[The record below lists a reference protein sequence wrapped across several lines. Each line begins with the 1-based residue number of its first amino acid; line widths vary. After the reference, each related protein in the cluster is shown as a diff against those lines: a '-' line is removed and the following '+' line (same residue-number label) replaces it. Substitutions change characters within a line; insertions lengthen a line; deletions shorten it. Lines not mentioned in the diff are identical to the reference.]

1 MEERLSKIKQRMVCN
16 TREISR
22 SLRERSRNKS
32 KTDSIR
38 TRPNCRKSRLYIS
51 CLVLYIYIQ
60 HSAWVDISITPIL
73 IFQ

>member
-22 SLRERSRNKS
+22 SLRERKS

-38 TRPNCRKSRLYIS
+38 TRPNCRKYRLYIS